1 MVESGTTKQARP
13 SGRRAGASTLYHE
26 VFVHLR
32 QLLTEGG
39 VDPTKPLPSEPA
51 LAARYGV
58 SRVTV
63 RKTLQQ
69 LEAEGLIERRR
80 GIGTFP
86 VSAQQPDG
94 KRNISGLLENL
105 ISYEQTTTAVNLVWE
120 ERELAGEAAAF
131 LGPGAHLYIV
141 RVRSYLG
148 QPISLTTL
156 CVPRRHAARLDKA
169 VAADVPVIVRLEK
182 AGVIPDR
189 ADQVITAVP
198 ADALAAETLG
208 VAEGS
213 PLIAM
218 RRRMMD
224 AAREPVLYQESL
236 YAPDRFEYRMS
247 LTRTSLGPAARW
259 TPTG

>member
-1 MVESGTTKQARP
+1 MNDDPPIAPKRRA
-13 SGRRAGASTLYHE
+13 GRRRGASTLYHE

-32 QLLTEGG
+32 HLLTEGA
-39 VDPTKPLPSEPA
+39 VDPAKPLPSEPA
-51 LAARYGV
+51 LAAQFGV

-86 VSAQQPDG
+86 AVALNQDS

-105 ISYEQTTTAVNLVWE
+105 ISYEQSTTAVNLVWE
-120 ERELAGEAAAF
+120 RREMAGDVARF
-131 LGPGAHLYIV
+131 MGPGPHLYIV

-156 CVPRRHAARLDKA
+156 CVPERLASLLDPSR
-169 VAADVPVIVRLEK
+169 VADEPIIVGLER
-182 AGVIPDR
+182 AGVIAER
-189 ADQVITAVP
+189 AEQVITAVP
-198 ADALAAETLG
+198 ADGLAAETLG
-208 VAEGS
+208 VGLS
-213 PLIAM
+213 TPLIAM
-218 RRRMMD
+218 RRRMTD
-224 AAREPVLYQESL
+224 AAREPVLHQESL